1 MSDETKGGEMTQF
14 EPLGPLEYAII
25 THLVCDDIVAAIL
38 CAKYAI
44 ENGER
49 TQVIEAVAN
58 ASITAQARDLIDVID
73 QILFDREG

>member
-1 MSDETKGGEMTQF
+1 MT
-14 EPLGPLEYAII
+14 PLEYAII
-25 THLVCDDIVAAIL
+25 THLVRKDVVSAIL

-49 TQVIEAVAN
+49 TQVIEAIAN
-58 ASITAQARDLIDVID
+58 ASITAKARDLIDVID